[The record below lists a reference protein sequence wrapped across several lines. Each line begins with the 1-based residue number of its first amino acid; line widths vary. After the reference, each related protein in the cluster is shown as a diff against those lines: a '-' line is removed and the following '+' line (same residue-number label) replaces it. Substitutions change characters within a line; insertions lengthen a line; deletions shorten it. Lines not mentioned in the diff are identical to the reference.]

1 MSGICQ
7 EALKIFFRRSEHQ
20 GVKKGFFLIKT
31 QDCRF
36 ETSRVRRAVF
46 SIMHW
51 IWISHLSFIN
61 LLDVHPQKHSQTEKS
76 IRDLARSIS
85 EKTILR
91 NYCITDKSSRIKF
104 LRLRLKSTALA
115 YSTISDPYKW
125 IQDATMLMKF
135 ASTYRWYKKVD
146 STHLLLRKRPGQEF
160 SGRITCNRISL
171 NFYSNWNQSH
181 GKKCYL
187 LN

>member
-1 MSGICQ
+1 MSRST
-7 EALKIFFRRSEHQ
+7 EDFLPKIWTSGR
-20 GVKKGFFLIKT
+20 KKGFFLIKT

-36 ETSRVRRAVF
+36 ETSRVRRGIF

-51 IWISHLSFIN
+51 IWISHLFFYQFVRCTPTKTFSNWEKHKKFGSVN
-61 LLDVHPQKHSQTEKS
+61 FRKDDSPKLLHHWQVLENKIFTLTPEIDST
-76 IRDLARSIS
+76 
-85 EKTILR
+85 
-91 NYCITDKSSRIKF
+91 
-104 LRLRLKSTALA
+104 RLFHH
-115 YSTISDPYKW
+115 YSDPYKW